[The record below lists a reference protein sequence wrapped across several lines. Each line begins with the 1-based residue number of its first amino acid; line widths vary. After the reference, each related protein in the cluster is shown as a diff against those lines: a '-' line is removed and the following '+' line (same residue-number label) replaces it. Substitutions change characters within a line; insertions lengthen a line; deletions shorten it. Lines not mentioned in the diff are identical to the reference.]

1 MEESAPQEPRL
12 ALPELSSPCPLPHDS
27 KKFWKFPSPNSPA
40 KPNVNPTVITEMDST
55 HLPPPQRPSGADTL
69 HKAALVTRTVR
80 KWAAD
85 HNQENA
91 TTNEAVAGPDG
102 SLLSSGMPSHLI
114 AENLIHKGLKRR
126 LPLGQSP
133 AQFYNSITHLHLDG
147 QGLTGN
153 VEPIKLCLNLKV
165 LYLFDNKLSSLSG
178 LGSLNRLTHLYAQ
191 NNHLESLHDFTA
203 PPALQQLFLNG

>member
-1 MEESAPQEPRL
+1 MTARL
-12 ALPELSSPCPLPHDS
+12 PSSTRPTLAQMDMAALAAQLP
-27 KKFWKFPSPNSPA
+27 A
-40 KPNVNPTVITEMDST
+40 
-55 HLPPPQRPSGADTL
+55 PQRPSGADAL
-69 HKAALVTRTVR
+69 RKAALVTKTVR

-91 TTNEAVAGPDG
+91 TTNEAVVGPDG

-147 QGLTGN
+147 QGLTRN

-165 LYLFDNKLSSLSG
+165 LYLFDNKLTSLSG